1 MPHEDAYKRALKLLG
16 YRSRSEAELNQ
27 KLAQAGFSPQEIE
40 AALAKLRGLK
50 LLDDEAFAGSFV
62 RDRIENRGYGPLRV
76 ERELRLKGVA
86 KPLIARIVEEAFG
99 REQGKARAKALLERR
114 FRGKDLDD
122 LKTARRAVAFL
133 RRRGYRDSVIAE
145 ILRQPVGDD

>member
-1 MPHEDAYKRALKLLG
+1 LPDEDAYKRALKLLG
-16 YRSRSEAELNQ
+16 YRSRSEAELNR
-27 KLAQAGFSPQEIE
+27 KLAQAGFSLQEIE
-40 AALAKLRGLK
+40 AALEKLRGLK
-50 LLDDEAFAGSFV
+50 FLDDEAFASSFA

-86 KPLIARIVEEAFG
+86 KNLVAAVLEESFG
-99 REQGKARAKALLERR
+99 REQGKARARALLERR

-122 LKTARRAVAFL
+122 LKTARRAIAFL

-145 ILRQPVGDD
+145 ILRQRVGDD